1 MTNVQVVVDI
11 ELDTD
16 DSPEELKKALLG
28 ELVKVKSGP
37 YENWAMG
44 DIVEVR
50 QLPNKARRRGA
61 RVKQGT
67 FNRHMAASLWDLSPE

>member
-1 MTNVQVVVDI
+1 MTTAQVVVEM

-16 DSPEELKKALLG
+16 DSLEE
-28 ELVKVKSGP
+28 VKSGP

-50 QLPNKARRRGA
+50 QLPTKARQRRA
-61 RVKQGT
+61 
-67 FNRHMAASLWDLSPE
+67 H